1 MSNNKKSGKGMQRI
15 IVWIL
20 VALMVLGM
28 VIPSLI
34 SVFTLKASA
43 AYDIN
48 YTDELIVRI
57 GLLYGSSVVSAFQ
70 TKSPY
75 GFKVLAVDKETDAP
89 TELYTLSTTV
99 LESVVEENLAIVNR
113 DYKIANGGSYDI
125 GAYRA
130 MLDAPLTLEELYKA
144 MRTAVMNGIEEPII
158 PSYCGGAYRLLFG
171 SFGDE
176 DEAEEYIEEV
186 SDVFEDFEID
196 GELYE
201 DIVVYE
207 PTKTAIMLIDYETDE
222 VVFEFDGK
230 ETEELAIA
238 ALDSPEGERAYLQTP
253 ANKLYDG
260 LFVFTRYNDGVQLVN
275 LIGFEDYVKGVLPYE
290 IGNSW
295 PLETQKAFAISVR
308 SYTLCKLERHK
319 TSYGFNLCNT
329 VCCQA
334 YGGVR
339 LVNDTVVEAVE
350 ATRGLVLK
358 DMDDNVVATY
368 YSAVAGGT
376 TVSAEA
382 AWGGTSAKY
391 LQAFK
396 TPWEDYSGHPNG
408 TWTWSVSPQKLREV
422 LNAKGFGTIK
432 APIDDIDVEYAE
444 NSDYVYKITF
454 TDTKGNTATIK
465 NTDTVRTKLSEFL
478 RSANF
483 KVGQGSLTVNDPAF
497 DGDSAKILFS
507 RINGD
512 KISYVKW
519 TEPLKVLTADG
530 EKNAWAGVDLPVLT
544 GKNEIEYVDRS
555 VRLEADDEDDFL
567 FVGRGWGH
575 GVGLSQ
581 VGAYNLGQQGF
592 DYEFILMSYFADTYV
607 DHYDLEKYKEVID
620 DDEEYEDEDDY
631 EDEEDEED
639 E

>member
-1 MSNNKKSGKGMQRI
+1 MQRI
-15 IVWIL
+15 LVWVL

-48 YTDELIVRI
+48 YTDELVVRI
-57 GLLYGSSVVSAFQ
+57 GLLYGSSVVPAFQ

-75 GFKVLAVDKETDAP
+75 GFRVLAVDKETDTA

-113 DYKIANGGSYDI
+113 DYKIANGKWDI

-130 MLDAPLTLEELYKA
+130 MLDAPLSLEDLYRA
-144 MRTAVMNGIEEPII
+144 MRTAMISGIDVPII
-158 PSYCGGAYRLLFG
+158 PSYSEGAYRLLFG

-176 DEAEEYIEEV
+176 DEAEEYIEDI
-186 SDVFEDFEID
+186 SDAFEDFEID
-196 GELYE
+196 GEPCE

-230 ETEELAIA
+230 DTEELAVV

-308 SYTLCKLERHK
+308 SYTISKLNRHI

-329 VCCQA
+329 VCCQS
-334 YGGVR
+334 YGGMR
-339 LVNDTVVEAVE
+339 LVNDIVVEAVE
-350 ATRGLVLK
+350 STRGLVLK
-358 DMDDNVVATY
+358 DSNDKVVATY

-391 LQAFK
+391 LQAFV

-422 LNAKGFGTIK
+422 LNAKGYNTIK
-432 APIDDIDVEYAE
+432 APIEDIDVEYAE

-465 NTDTVRTKLSEFL
+465 NADSVRTKLAEYI

-483 KVGQGSLTVNDPAF
+483 KVGQGSVTVNDPAF
-497 DGDSAKILFS
+497 DSDSAKTLFS
-507 RINGD
+507 RINGN

-519 TEPLKVLTADG
+519 TQPLKVLTADG
-530 EKNAWAGVDLPVLT
+530 EKNAWAGVDTPVLT

-555 VRLEADDEDDFL
+555 VRLEADNKDDFL

-607 DHYDLEKYKEVID
+607 DRYDADEFENNEEA
-620 DDEEYEDEDDY
+620 DDEEDDEQDEDD
-631 EDEEDEED
+631 E
-639 E
+639 